1 MHDTDDVHE
10 MELLGKTKVKVKDE
24 QVVEAGE
31 PLIEWCPLFDKVRGI
46 KQVTT
51 KAAAGNMAFRIK
63 QHGMFSPRRK
73 LEMDTFVGFGASE
86 SMMTGIIRGII
97 DAAVTVCDGAGTV
110 IADNPSL
117 VQGMGGWISGL
128 TETQPIKE
136 IIEGIESRGGHVLS
150 SDDARIDQYAG
161 AKWAADG
168 FSEFAVTVADA
179 DTAEKLRTLE
189 EEADVRI
196 MIIGVHL
203 TGISP
208 DDAKRLLAMT
218 DIVTGCASKHIREQV
233 KPKVQVGTAV
243 PLFGLTQWGK
253 ELLVERAKEVEQPLL
268 INTMPLPVLP
278 EHKQPRP
285 LV

>member
-1 MHDTDDVHE
+1 

-24 QVVEAGE
+24 KVVETGE

-46 KQVTT
+46 KLVTPEE
-51 KAAAGNMAFRIK
+51 ASGNMAFRIK
-63 QHGMFSPRRK
+63 QHGMFSARRK

-86 SMMTGIIRGII
+86 SMMTGLIRGII
-97 DAAVTVCDGAGTV
+97 DATVTVCDGAGTV
-110 IADNPSL
+110 ITDNPSL

-128 TETQPIKE
+128 AKTDPIKE
-136 IIEGIESRGGHVLS
+136 VIEGIEARGGHVLS
-150 SDDARIDQYAG
+150 PVDARIDQYSG
-161 AKWAADG
+161 AKWAAGG
-168 FSEFAVTVADA
+168 FSNFAVTVADA
-179 DTAEKLRTLE
+179 DTAERLRCFE
-189 EEADVRI
+189 DEADVRI
-196 MIIGVHL
+196 MIIGAHL
-203 TGISP
+203 TGISLE
-208 DDAKRLLAMT
+208 DAQRLLAVA

-233 KPKVQVGTAV
+233 RPKVQVGTAV

-253 ELLVERAKEVEQPLL
+253 ELLIERAKEVEQPLL

>member
-1 MHDTDDVHE
+1 MHE

-24 QVVEAGE
+24 QVMETGE

-46 KQVTT
+46 KRVTPES
-51 KAAAGNMAFRIK
+51 AAENMAFRIK

-86 SMMTGIIRGII
+86 SMMTGISKGII

-110 IADNPSL
+110 ITDNPSL

-128 TETQPIKE
+128 TETQPIPDV
-136 IIEGIESRGGHVLS
+136 IEGIESRGGHVLS
-150 SDDARIDQYAG
+150 PEDARIDQYEG

-168 FSEFAVTVADA
+168 FSKFAVTVADA
-179 DTAEKLRTLE
+179 DTAEELRILE
-189 EEADVRI
+189 EAADVRI

-203 TGISP
+203 TGISLE
-208 DDAKRLLAMT
+208 DAKRLLAVA